1 MFMDLLQLFLGQI
14 PEAIFFALFMI
25 FTKQLKE
32 KRALFVVLMVVE
44 YLLLKTFIKFDMWFQ
59 IGYTLITYIILK
71 ILYKDKAQI
80 IDVFTFTIASFILI
94 LISTISYLI
103 IWKTI
108 NIFIVSVILN
118 RLLMII
124 FFIFMYRQLPKLQTI
139 YKKFWNRDRTK
150 QNKIKATTFRALN
163 VVVFNIVFYIINLCM
178 LFTSIIGRG
187 V

>member
-1 MFMDLLQLFLGQI
+1 MDLLQLFLGQI
-14 PEAIFFALFMI
+14 PEAIYFALFMI

-32 KRALFVVLMVVE
+32 KRILFLFLMIVE
-44 YLLLKTFIKFDMWFQ
+44 YLLLKSVIKYDIWFQ
-59 IGYTLITYIILK
+59 ILYTFVTFILLK
-71 ILYKDKAQI
+71 ILYKEKSQI
-80 IDVFTFTIASFILI
+80 TDVFTFTIASFVLI
-94 LISTISYLI
+94 LISITSYFI

-118 RLLMII
+118 RLLIII
-124 FFIFMYRQLPKLQTI
+124 FFIFMYRQLPKLQKI

-163 VVVFNIVFYIINLCM
+163 IVIFNIIFYIINLCM
-178 LFTSIIGRG
+178 LFTTIIGRG